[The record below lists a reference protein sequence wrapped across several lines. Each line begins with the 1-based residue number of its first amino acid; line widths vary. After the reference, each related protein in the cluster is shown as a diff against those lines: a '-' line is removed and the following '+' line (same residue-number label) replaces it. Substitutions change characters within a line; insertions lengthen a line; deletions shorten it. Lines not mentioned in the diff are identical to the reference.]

1 MKGQMFIQFVIL
13 HPYFVFQ
20 ISWLMVGE
28 ALPPLL
34 PLTARHWFF
43 SFRNLNNLR
52 LPEKQSLPWTFSLC
66 WNIFYLSGFLS
77 KLRLPWK
84 QSLPRNFSLY
94 WIFFSHSGFLS
105 NLRLTWKQSLP
116 WKFSLR
122 WIYFLPFTWF
132 LSNLRLPWKTECAL
146 KFFTVLNIHFAFRIF
161 KQLLLAL
168 KNREWPEFVLNSP
181 YSFYHSEFW
190 TTCACPEKQ
199 SLSWIHCIKYSRIC
213 LICHLKGIRKKWRIR
228 RSDELWKQ
236 VKTLS

>member
-20 ISWLMVGE
+20 ISWLTVGE
-28 ALPPLL
+28 ALPPLP

-52 LPEKQSLPWTFSLC
+52 LPEKQSLPWT
-66 WNIFYLSGFLS
+66 
-77 KLRLPWK
+77 
-84 QSLPRNFSLY
+84 FSLY